1 MVGSVLGSVTKYCFT
16 VVVVL
21 VVVGVVVVVVVV
33 DVMVVVVVLICQLVT
48 NLKLVQELSV
58 FGQCPGLF

>member
-21 VVVGVVVVVVVV
+21 VVVGVVVVVVV
-33 DVMVVVVVLICQLVT
+33 DVIVVVVVLICQLVT

>member
-1 MVGSVLGSVTKYCFT
+1 MVGLGSVTKYCFT

-21 VVVGVVVVVVVV
+21 VVVGVVVVVVV